1 MLLLSRRVPCSLRQ
15 YRPCSLAMMG
25 AIHTKVEAGLYPA
38 IVLIVIAID
47 ASRAAPSGTAVGCE
61 STITIP
67 VTFPVASLATGDS
80 GGPNA
85 TCRFGE
91 SDSSAAWL
99 SADGTE
105 VQCPTPTF
113 GRSGEISLHL
123 DFISAGERVGSFAVF
138 TGAPASTELPHGH
151 NRVTSE
157 VQANMTL
164 VCGYILSHPRLQANP
179 PSRSM
184 TSARSRS
191 REAART
197 AALTT

>member
-47 ASRAAPSGTAVGCE
+47 ASRAAPSGTALGCE

-67 VTFPVASLATGDS
+67 VTFPAATGDS

-157 VQANMTL
+157 VQANMAL
-164 VCGYILSHPRLQANP
+164 VCGYIPSHPRLQASP
-179 PSRSM
+179 PSRST

>member
-67 VTFPVASLATGDS
+67 VTFPAAGLAAGDS

-91 SDSSAAWL
+91 SDGSAARL

-105 VQCPTPTF
+105 VQCPTPAF
-113 GRSGEISLHL
+113 GRSGEMSLHL
-123 DFISAGERVGSFAVF
+123 DFVSAGERVGSFAVF
-138 TGAPASTELPHGH
+138 TGALASTELPHGH

-157 VQANMTL
+157 VQANMAL
-164 VCGYILSHPRLQANP
+164 VCGYIPSHPPSQASP
-179 PSRSM
+179 PSRCT

-197 AALTT
+197 AAPTT

>member
-1 MLLLSRRVPCSLRQ
+1 MCTSIVLL
-15 YRPCSLAMMG
+15 SLAM
-25 AIHTKVEAGLYPA
+25 IHTKVEAGLYPA

-67 VTFPVASLATGDS
+67 VTFPAAGLAAADS

-91 SDSSAAWL
+91 SDGFAARL

-105 VQCPTPTF
+105 VQCPTPAF
-113 GRSGEISLHL
+113 GRSGEMSLHL
-123 DFISAGERVGSFAVF
+123 DFVSAGERVGSFAVF
-138 TGAPASTELPHGH
+138 TGALASTELPHGH

-157 VQANMTL
+157 VQANMAL
-164 VCGYILSHPRLQANP
+164 VCGYIPSHPPSQASP
-179 PSRSM
+179 PSRCT